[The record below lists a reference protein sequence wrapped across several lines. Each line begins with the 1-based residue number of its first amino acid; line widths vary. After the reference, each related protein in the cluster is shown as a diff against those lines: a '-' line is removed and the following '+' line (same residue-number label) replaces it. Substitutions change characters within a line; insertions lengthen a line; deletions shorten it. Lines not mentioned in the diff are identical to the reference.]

1 MALAGDEGAGG
12 CFDDV
17 VGDGVELV
25 DLQDA
30 SDLGEE
36 AFEEAEVAS
45 GDAFDRGDGLGVGEV
60 FGVES
65 AAEALPVAGQDE
77 QQLRC
82 TKVLGQVL
90 ANGEDVRMSTSRRRY
105 SAQFKDEAVQMVVR
119 TGTSIAQ
126 VARDLGVNEGTLGNW
141 VHLWKQDHPD
151 PEPEVTEF
159 DREKMVR
166 IEAENRKLRMENE
179 FLKKAAAF
187 FARTQD

>member
-1 MALAGDEGAGG
+1 MACFWWGWVALAGDERAGG
-12 CFDDV
+12 CVDDV

-77 QQLRC
+77 QQI
-82 TKVLGQVL
+82 L
-90 ANGEDVRMSTSRRRY
+90 ACEGAVAGGEPK
-105 SAQFKDEAVQMVVR
+105 AAV
-119 TGTSIAQ
+119 G
-126 VARDLGVNEGTLGNW
+126 LGVVAGPW
-141 VHLWKQDHPD
+141 VNGSGEH
-151 PEPEVTEF
+151 TS
-159 DREKMVR
+159 
-166 IEAENRKLRMENE
+166 
-179 FLKKAAAF
+179 
-187 FARTQD
+187 